1 MKRLLGILIGI
12 LMLLMAVPAPILAQ
26 NYPEK
31 PIRIV
36 VGYTPGGGNDIA
48 ARLIAPKLSEA
59 LGQPVIVENKPGAGT
74 NIAQEYVARSVPD
87 GYTLMLGS
95 PAVTINRSLYKKLPF
110 DALRDL
116 TGVSM
121 FAVAPNILVVNPSVP
136 AKNVKE
142 LIALA
147 QSKPGKLTFS
157 SSGKGS
163 SQHLTGE
170 LFNLRAN
177 VNTLHVAYKGTAPA
191 MTALISGEVDMCFS
205 NIPASQ
211 AHIKSGRLRLIAN
224 TGDKRAELL
233 PDVPTLKE
241 SGVDVSTIVWF
252 SIMAPAATPRPII
265 NKLAGVL
272 SKMPHAPEM
281 KKRLADLGA
290 EPVGSTPDE
299 FNKFL
304 REETA
309 QWAEVIKV
317 SGTKVE

>member
-1 MKRLLGILIGI
+1 MKRILAIVALLI
-12 LMLLMAVPAPILAQ
+12 MALPAPILAQ

-31 PIRIV
+31 PIRII

-59 LGQPVIVENKPGAGT
+59 LGQPVLVENKPGAGT
-74 NIAQEYVARSVPD
+74 NIGQEYVARSAPD
-87 GYTLMLGS
+87 GYTLLLGS
-95 PAVTINRSLYKKLPF
+95 PAITINRSLYKNLPF

-116 TGVSM
+116 TGISM
-121 FAVAPNILVVNPSVP
+121 FAFSPNILAVNPSLQ

-147 QSKPGKLTFS
+147 KSKPGKLTFS
-157 SSGKGS
+157 SSGAGS

-170 LFNLRAN
+170 LFNLRAK
-177 VNTLHVAYKGTAPA
+177 VDTLHVAYKGTAPS
-191 MTALISGEVDMCFS
+191 MTGVLSGEVDMTFT
-205 NIPASQ
+205 NIPA
-211 AHIKSGRLRLIAN
+211 ALPHIKSGRLHIIAN
-224 TGDKRAELL
+224 TSDKRAELL

-265 NKLAGVL
+265 DKLAGVL
-272 SKMPHAPEM
+272 MKMPHAPEM

-304 REETA
+304 RDETA
-309 QWAEVIKV
+309 QWAEVMKV
-317 SGTKVE
+317 SGVRIE

>member
-1 MKRLLGILIGI
+1 MKAAIRILVL
-12 LMLLMAVPAPILAQ
+12 LMLVLPSTILAQ

-31 PIRIV
+31 PIRII

-48 ARLIAPKLSEA
+48 ARLIAPKLSEV
-59 LGQPVIVENKPGAGT
+59 LGQPVIVENRPGAGT
-74 NIAQEYVARSVPD
+74 NIAQEYVARSAPD

-95 PAVTINRSLYKKLPF
+95 PAVTINPSLYKKLPF

-121 FAVAPNILVVNPSVP
+121 FAYSPNILVVNPSVP

-157 SSGKGS
+157 SSGSGS

-170 LFNLRAN
+170 LFNLRAK
-177 VNTLHVAYKGTAPA
+177 VSTLHVAYKGTAPA
-191 MTALISGEVDMCFS
+191 LIGVLSGEVDMSFS
-205 NIPASQ
+205 NIPAAL
-211 AHIKSGRLRLIAN
+211 AHIKSGRLRVLAN
-224 TGDKRAELL
+224 TSDKRAELML
-233 PDVPTLKE
+233 DVPTLKE

-265 NKLAGVL
+265 DNLAGVL
-272 SKMPHAPEM
+272 IKMPHTPEM

-299 FNKFL
+299 FNKYL
-304 REETA
+304 RAETA
-309 QWAEVIKV
+309 EWAEVMKV
-317 SGTKVE
+317 SGVKLE

>member
-1 MKRLLGILIGI
+1 MKRILAIVALLI
-12 LMLLMAVPAPILAQ
+12 MALPAPILAQ
-26 NYPEK
+26 NDPEK
-31 PIRIV
+31 PIRII

-59 LGQPVIVENKPGAGT
+59 LGQPVLVENKPGAGT
-74 NIAQEYVARSVPD
+74 NIGQEYVARSAPD
-87 GYTLMLGS
+87 GYTLLLGS
-95 PAVTINRSLYKKLPF
+95 PAITINRSLYKNLPF

-116 TGVSM
+116 TGISM
-121 FAVAPNILVVNPSVP
+121 FAFSPNILAVNPSLQ

-147 QSKPGKLTFS
+147 KSKPGKLTFS
-157 SSGKGS
+157 SSGAGS

-170 LFNLRAN
+170 LFNLRAK
-177 VNTLHVAYKGTAPA
+177 VDTLHVAYKGTAPS
-191 MTALISGEVDMCFS
+191 MTGVLSGEVDMTFT
-205 NIPASQ
+205 NIPA
-211 AHIKSGRLRLIAN
+211 ALPHIKSGRLHIIAN
-224 TGDKRAELL
+224 TSDKRAELL

-265 NKLAGVL
+265 DKLAGVL
-272 SKMPHAPEM
+272 MKMPHAPEM

-304 REETA
+304 RDETA
-309 QWAEVIKV
+309 QWAEVMKV
-317 SGTKVE
+317 SGVRIE

>member
-1 MKRLLGILIGI
+1 MKTTIRILVL
-12 LMLLMAVPAPILAQ
+12 LMLVLPSTILAQ
-26 NYPEK
+26 NYPDK
-31 PIRIV
+31 PIRII

-74 NIAQEYVARSVPD
+74 NVGQEYVARSAPD

-95 PAVTINRSLYKKLPF
+95 PAITINPSLYKNLSF

-121 FAVAPNILVVNPSVP
+121 FAFSANLLAVNPSLP
-136 AKNVKE
+136 ARNVKE

-147 QSKPGKLTFS
+147 KSKPGKLTFS

-170 LFNLRAN
+170 LFNLRAK
-177 VNTLHVAYKGTAPA
+177 VNTLHVAYKGTAPS
-191 MTALISGEVDMCFS
+191 MTALISGEVDMTFT
-205 NIPASQ
+205 NIPA
-211 AHIKSGRLRLIAN
+211 ALPHIKSGRLRVIAN
-224 TGDKRAELL
+224 TSDKRAELL

-265 NKLAGVL
+265 DKLAGVL
-272 SKMPHAPEM
+272 MKMPHAPEM

-290 EPVGSTPDE
+290 EPVGSKPDE

-304 REETA
+304 RDETA
-309 QWAEVIKV
+309 QWAEVVKAAGVKI
-317 SGTKVE
+317 E

>member
-1 MKRLLGILIGI
+1 MKRIIAIVALLVL
-12 LMLLMAVPAPILAQ
+12 AAPATIPAQ

-31 PIRIV
+31 PIRII

-48 ARLIAPKLSEA
+48 ARLMAPKLSEA
-59 LGQPVIVENKPGAGT
+59 LGQPVVVENKPGAGT
-74 NIAQEYVARSVPD
+74 NIAQELVARSAPD
-87 GYTLMLGS
+87 GYTLLLGS
-95 PAVTINRSLYKKLPF
+95 PAITINPSLYKNLPF
-110 DALRDL
+110 NALRDM

-121 FAVAPNILVVNPSVP
+121 FAQSANLLAVNPSLP

-157 SSGKGS
+157 SSGTGS

-170 LFNLRAN
+170 LFNLRAK
-177 VNTLHVAYKGTAPA
+177 VKMLHIAYKGTAPS
-191 MTALISGEVDMCFS
+191 MTAVLSGEVDMTFT
-205 NIPASQ
+205 NIPA
-211 AHIKSGRLRLIAN
+211 ALPHIKSGRLRIVAN
-224 TGDKRAELL
+224 TSDKRAELL

-252 SIMAPAATPRPII
+252 SIMAPGATPRPII
-265 NKLAGVL
+265 DKLAGVL
-272 SKMPHAPEM
+272 MKMPHAPEM

-304 REETA
+304 HDETA
-309 QWAEVIKV
+309 QWAEVIKAADI
-317 SGTKVE
+317 KIQ

>member
-1 MKRLLGILIGI
+1 MKRVIAIVALLIL
-12 LMLLMAVPAPILAQ
+12 AVPAMILAQ

-31 PIRIV
+31 PIRII

-59 LGQPVIVENKPGAGT
+59 LGQPVVVENKPGAGT
-74 NIAQEYVARSVPD
+74 NIAQELVAKAAPD
-87 GYTLMLGS
+87 GYTLLLGS
-95 PAVTINRSLYKKLPF
+95 PAITINPSLYKNLPF

-121 FAVAPNILVVNPSVP
+121 FAQSANLLAVNPSLP

-157 SSGKGS
+157 SSGVGS

-170 LFNLRAN
+170 LFNLRAK
-177 VNTLHVAYKGTAPA
+177 VQMLHVPYKGTSPS
-191 MTALISGEVDMCFS
+191 MTAVLSGEVDMTFT
-205 NIPASQ
+205 NIPA
-211 AHIKSGRLRLIAN
+211 ALPHIKSGRLRIIAN
-224 TGDKRAELL
+224 TTDKRAELL

-252 SIMAPAATPRPII
+252 SIMAPAATPRPVID
-265 NKLAGVL
+265 KLAGAL
-272 SKMPHAPEM
+272 MKMPHTPEM

-290 EPVGSTPDE
+290 EPVGNGPDE

-309 QWAEVIKV
+309 QWAEVIKAA
-317 SGTKVE
+317 GIKLQ

>member
-1 MKRLLGILIGI
+1 MKTSIRVLVL
-12 LMLLMAVPAPILAQ
+12 LMLVLPSAALAQ
-26 NYPEK
+26 SYPEK
-31 PIRIV
+31 TIRII

-74 NIAQEYVARSVPD
+74 NIATEYVAKSAPD
-87 GYTLMLGS
+87 GYTLLLGS
-95 PAVTINRSLYKKLPF
+95 PALTINRSLYGKLPF

-121 FAVAPNILVVNPSVP
+121 FAVSANIMVANPSLP

-147 QSKPGKLTFS
+147 RSKPGGITFS

-170 LFNLRAN
+170 LFNLRAK

-191 MTALISGEVDMCFS
+191 LTALISGEGDIS
-205 NIPASQ
+205 YTNIPSSLP
-211 AHIKSGRLRLIAN
+211 HIKSGRLRVMAN
-224 TGDKRAELL
+224 TGSKRADLL

-241 SGVDVSTIVWF
+241 SGVDVDTIVWY
-252 SIMAPAATPRPII
+252 SIVAPAATPRPIVD
-265 NKLAGVL
+265 KLAGVL
-272 SKMPHAPEM
+272 KKIPHTPEM
-281 KKRLADLGA
+281 KMHLANLGA
-290 EPVGSTPDE
+290 EPVGGTPE
-299 FNKFL
+299 ELNKFL
-304 REETA
+304 RDETA
-309 QWAEVIKV
+309 QWAEVVKAAGIKL
-317 SGTKVE
+317 E

>member
-1 MKRLLGILIGI
+1 MKRVIGI
-12 LMLLMAVPAPILAQ
+12 VALLILAVPAMILAQ

-31 PIRIV
+31 PIRIIV
-36 VGYTPGGGNDIA
+36 AYTPGGGNDIA

-59 LGQPVIVENKPGAGT
+59 LGQPVVVENKPGAGT
-74 NIAQEYVARSVPD
+74 NIGQEYVARSAPD
-87 GYTLMLGS
+87 GYTLLLGS
-95 PAVTINRSLYKKLPF
+95 PAITINRSLYTNLPF

-121 FAVAPNILVVNPSVP
+121 FALSANLLAVKPSLP

-147 QSKPGKLTFS
+147 QSQPGKLTFS

-170 LFNLRAN
+170 LFNLRTK
-177 VNTLHVAYKGTAPA
+177 VNTMHIAYKGTAPS
-191 MTALISGEVDMCFS
+191 MTAVLSGEVDMTFT
-205 NIPASQ
+205 NIPA
-211 AHIKSGRLRLIAN
+211 ALPHIKSGRLRVIAN
-224 TGDKRAELL
+224 TTDKRAELL

-241 SGVDVSTIVWF
+241 SGVDISTIVWF

-265 NKLAGVL
+265 DKLAGVMM
-272 SKMPHAPEM
+272 KMPHAPDM

-304 REETA
+304 RDETA
-309 QWAEVIKV
+309 QWAEVIKAA
-317 SGTKVE
+317 GIKIQ

>member
-1 MKRLLGILIGI
+1 M
-12 LMLLMAVPAPILAQ
+12 
-26 NYPEK
+26 
-31 PIRIV
+31 
-36 VGYTPGGGNDIA
+36 
-48 ARLIAPKLSEA
+48 
-59 LGQPVIVENKPGAGT
+59 
-74 NIAQEYVARSVPD
+74 
-87 GYTLMLGS
+87 
-95 PAVTINRSLYKKLPF
+95 TINPSLYKNLPF
-110 DALRDL
+110 NALRDL

-121 FAVAPNILVVNPSVP
+121 FAQSANLLAVKPSLP

-147 QSKPGKLTFS
+147 QSQPGKLTFS
-157 SSGKGS
+157 SSGIGS

-170 LFNLRAN
+170 LFNLRAK
-177 VNTLHVAYKGTAPA
+177 VKMLHIAYKGTAPS
-191 MTALISGEVDMCFS
+191 MTAVLSGEVDMTFT
-205 NIPASQ
+205 NIPA
-211 AHIKSGRLRLIAN
+211 ALPHIKSGRLRIIAN

-265 NKLAGVL
+265 DKLAGVL
-272 SKMPHAPEM
+272 TKIPHAPEM

-290 EPVGSTPDE
+290 EPVGSSPDE

-309 QWAEVIKV
+309 QWAEVMKAAGV
-317 SGTKVE
+317 KMQ

>member
-1 MKRLLGILIGI
+1 M
-12 LMLLMAVPAPILAQ
+12 ILAQ
-26 NYPEK
+26 NYPDK
-31 PIRIV
+31 PIRIIV
-36 VGYTPGGGNDIA
+36 AYTPGGGNDIA

-59 LGQPVIVENKPGAGT
+59 LGQPVVVENKPGAGT
-74 NIAQEYVARSVPD
+74 NIGQELVARSAPD
-87 GYTLMLGS
+87 GYTLLLGS
-95 PAVTINRSLYKKLPF
+95 PAVTINPSLYKNLPF
-110 DALRDL
+110 NALRDM

-121 FAVAPNILVVNPSVP
+121 FAQSANLLAVKPSLP

-147 QSKPGKLTFS
+147 QSDPGKLTFS
-157 SSGKGS
+157 SSGIGS

-170 LFNLRAN
+170 LFNLRAK
-177 VNTLHVAYKGTAPA
+177 VKMLHVAYKGTAPS
-191 MTALISGEVDMCFS
+191 MTAVLSGEVDMTFT
-205 NIPASQ
+205 NIPA
-211 AHIKSGRLRLIAN
+211 ALPHIKSGRLRIIAN
-224 TGDKRAELL
+224 TSDKRAELL

-265 NKLAGVL
+265 DKLAGVL
-272 SKMPHAPEM
+272 MKMPHTPDM

-290 EPVGSTPDE
+290 EPVGSSPDE

-309 QWAEVIKV
+309 QWAEVIKAADV
-317 SGTKVE
+317 KMQ

>member
-1 MKRLLGILIGI
+1 MKKIIVIVALLIL
-12 LMLLMAVPAPILAQ
+12 AVPAVIPAQ
-26 NYPEK
+26 NYPDK
-31 PIRIV
+31 PIRII

-48 ARLIAPKLSEA
+48 ARLMAPKLSEA
-59 LGQPVIVENKPGAGT
+59 LGQPVVVENKPGAGT
-74 NIAQEYVARSVPD
+74 NIAQELVARSAPD
-87 GYTLMLGS
+87 GYTLLLGS
-95 PAVTINRSLYKKLPF
+95 PAITINPSLYKNLPF
-110 DALRDL
+110 NALRDM

-121 FAVAPNILVVNPSVP
+121 FAQSANLLAVNPSLP

-157 SSGKGS
+157 SSGTGS

-170 LFNLRAN
+170 LFNLRAK
-177 VNTLHVAYKGTAPA
+177 VKMLHIAYKGTAPS
-191 MTALISGEVDMCFS
+191 MTAVLSGEVDMTFT
-205 NIPASQ
+205 NIPA
-211 AHIKSGRLRLIAN
+211 ALPHIKSGRLRIIAN
-224 TGDKRAELL
+224 TSDKRAELL

-252 SIMAPAATPRPII
+252 SIMAPAAAPRPII
-265 NKLAGVL
+265 DKLAGVL
-272 SKMPHAPEM
+272 MKMPHAPEM

-304 REETA
+304 HDETA
-309 QWAEVIKV
+309 QWAEVIKAADI
-317 SGTKVE
+317 KIQ

>member
-1 MKRLLGILIGI
+1 MV
-12 LMLLMAVPAPILAQ
+12 LMLIVPATLLAQ
-26 NYPEK
+26 NYPDK
-31 PIRIV
+31 PIRIIV
-36 VGYTPGGGNDIA
+36 AYTPGGGNDIA

-74 NIAQEYVARSVPD
+74 NIGQELVARSAPD
-87 GYTLMLGS
+87 GYTLLLGS
-95 PAVTINRSLYKKLPF
+95 PAVTINPSLYKNLPF
-110 DALRDL
+110 NALRDM

-121 FAVAPNILVVNPSVP
+121 FAQSANLLAVKPSLA
-136 AKNVKE
+136 AKSVKE

-147 QSKPGKLTFS
+147 QSDPGKLTFS
-157 SSGKGS
+157 SSGVGS

-170 LFNLRAN
+170 LFNLRAK
-177 VNTLHVAYKGTAPA
+177 VKMLHVAYKGTAPS
-191 MTALISGEVDMCFS
+191 MTAVLSGEVDMTFT
-205 NIPASQ
+205 NIPA
-211 AHIKSGRLRLIAN
+211 ALPHIKSGRLRIIAN
-224 TGDKRAELL
+224 TSDKRAELL

-265 NKLAGVL
+265 DKLAGVL
-272 SKMPHAPEM
+272 MKMPHTPEM

-290 EPVGSTPDE
+290 EPVGSSPDE

-309 QWAEVIKV
+309 QWAEVIKAADV
-317 SGTKVE
+317 KMQ

>member
-1 MKRLLGILIGI
+1 MKTAIRILVV
-12 LMLLMAVPAPILAQ
+12 LMLVLPSTIWAQ
-26 NYPEK
+26 TYPDRT
-31 PIRIV
+31 IRII

-74 NIAQEYVARSVPD
+74 NVAQDYVAKSAPD
-87 GYTLMLGS
+87 GYTLILGS
-95 PAVTINRSLYKKLPF
+95 PAMTINPSLYKNLSYNM
-110 DALRDL
+110 LRDL

-121 FAVAPNILVVNPSVP
+121 FAYSPNILVVNPSVP
-136 AKNVKE
+136 ANNIRE
-142 LIALA
+142 LLALA
-147 QSKPGKLTFS
+147 RSKPGKLTFS
-157 SSGKGS
+157 SSGSGS

-170 LFNLRAN
+170 LFKIKAK
-177 VNTLHVAYKGTAPA
+177 VNMLHVAYKGTAPA
-191 MTALISGEVDMCFS
+191 LTGVLSNEVDMSFT
-205 NIPASQ
+205 NIPASL
-211 AHIKSGRLRLIAN
+211 AHIKSGRLRVIAN
-224 TGDKRAELL
+224 TSDKRSELM

-265 NKLAGVL
+265 DKLAAVMV
-272 SKMPHAPEM
+272 KIPHTPEM

-290 EPVGSTPDE
+290 EPVGNTPDE

-309 QWAEVIKV
+309 EWAEVIKAAGV
-317 SGTKVE
+317 KIE

>member
-1 MKRLLGILIGI
+1 MKIVLRIVVL
-12 LMLLMAVPAPILAQ
+12 LMLVLPSMTLAQ

-31 PIRIV
+31 TIRII

-59 LGQPVIVENKPGAGT
+59 LGKPVIVENKPGAGT
-74 NIAQEYVARSVPD
+74 NIAQEYVSKSAPD
-87 GYTLMLGS
+87 GYTLLLGS
-95 PAVTINRSLYKKLPF
+95 PAITINRSLYGKLPF

-121 FAVAPNILVVNPSVP
+121 FAVSANIMVVNQSIP

-147 QSKPGKLTFS
+147 RSKPGGLTFS

-170 LFNLRAN
+170 LFNLRAK

-191 MTALISGEVDMCFS
+191 LTALISGEGDIS
-205 NIPASQ
+205 YTNIPSALT
-211 AHIKSGRLRLIAN
+211 HIKSGRLRVMAN

-241 SGVDVSTIVWF
+241 SGVDVNTIVWY
-252 SIMAPAATPRPII
+252 SIVAPAATPRPII
-265 NKLAGVL
+265 DKLAGAL
-272 SKMPHAPEM
+272 MKIPHTPEM
-281 KKRLADLGA
+281 KKHLADLGA
-290 EPVGSTPDE
+290 EPVGGTPE
-299 FNKFL
+299 ELNKHL
-304 REETA
+304 RDETA
-309 QWAEVIKV
+309 QWAEVIKAAGV
-317 SGTKVE
+317 KLE

>member
-1 MKRLLGILIGI
+1 MKTAIRILVL
-12 LMLLMAVPAPILAQ
+12 LMLILPSPILAQ

-31 PIRIV
+31 PIRII

-59 LGQPVIVENKPGAGT
+59 LGQPVIVDNRPGAGT
-74 NIAQEYVARSVPD
+74 NVGQEYVAKSAPD
-87 GYTLMLGS
+87 GYVLMLGS
-95 PAVTINRSLYKKLPF
+95 PAVTINPSLYKNLSF
-110 DALRDL
+110 NALRDL

-121 FAVAPNILVVNPSVP
+121 FAFSANLLAVNPSLP

-147 QSKPGKLTFS
+147 KSKPGKLTFS

-170 LFNLRAN
+170 LFNLRAK
-177 VNTLHVAYKGTAPA
+177 VDTLHVAYKGTAPS
-191 MTALISGEVDMCFS
+191 MTALISGEVDMTFT
-205 NIPASQ
+205 NIPA
-211 AHIKSGRLRLIAN
+211 ALPHIKSGRLRVIAN
-224 TGDKRAELL
+224 TSDKRADLM

-265 NKLAGVL
+265 DKLAGVL
-272 SKMPHAPEM
+272 MKMPHAPEM

-304 REETA
+304 RAETA
-309 QWAEVIKV
+309 QWAEVVKAAGV
-317 SGTKVE
+317 KLE

>member
-1 MKRLLGILIGI
+1 MKRLIGI
-12 LMLLMAVPAPILAQ
+12 VALLILAVPAMILAQ

-31 PIRIV
+31 PIRIIV
-36 VGYTPGGGNDIA
+36 AYTPGGGNDIA

-59 LGQPVIVENKPGAGT
+59 LGQPVVVENKPGAGT
-74 NIAQEYVARSVPD
+74 NIGQELVARSAPD
-87 GYTLMLGS
+87 GYTLLLGS
-95 PAVTINRSLYKKLPF
+95 PAVTINPSLYKNLPF

-121 FAVAPNILVVNPSVP
+121 FAQSVNLLAVKPSLPV
-136 AKNVKE
+136 KNVKE

-147 QSKPGKLTFS
+147 QREPGKLTFS
-157 SSGKGS
+157 SSGIGS

-170 LFNLRAN
+170 LVNLRAK
-177 VNTLHVAYKGTAPA
+177 VKMLHIPYKGTAPS
-191 MTALISGEVDMCFS
+191 MTAVLSGEVDMTFT
-205 NIPASQ
+205 NIPA
-211 AHIKSGRLRLIAN
+211 ALPHIKSGRLRILAS

-265 NKLAGVL
+265 DKLAGVL
-272 SKMPHAPEM
+272 MKMPHAPEM

-290 EPVGSTPDE
+290 EPVGSKPDE

-304 REETA
+304 RDETA
-309 QWAEVIKV
+309 QWAEVIKAA
-317 SGTKVE
+317 GIKFQ

>member
-1 MKRLLGILIGI
+1 MKTAIRILVL
-12 LMLLMAVPAPILAQ
+12 LMLILPSPILAQ

-31 PIRIV
+31 PIRII

-59 LGQPVIVENKPGAGT
+59 LGQPVIVDNRPGAGT
-74 NIAQEYVARSVPD
+74 NVGQEYVAKSAPD

-95 PAVTINRSLYKKLPF
+95 PAVTINPSLYKNLTF

-121 FAVAPNILVVNPSVP
+121 FAFSANLLAVNPSLP

-147 QSKPGKLTFS
+147 KSKPGKLTFS

-170 LFNLRAN
+170 LFNLRAK
-177 VNTLHVAYKGTAPA
+177 VDTLHVAYKGTAPS
-191 MTALISGEVDMCFS
+191 MTALISGEVDMTFT
-205 NIPASQ
+205 NIPA
-211 AHIKSGRLRLIAN
+211 ALPHIKSGRLRVIAN
-224 TGDKRAELL
+224 TSDKRAELM
-233 PDVPTLKE
+233 PGVPTLKE

-265 NKLAGVL
+265 DKLAGVL
-272 SKMPHAPEM
+272 MKMPHAPEM

-304 REETA
+304 RTETA
-309 QWAEVIKV
+309 QWAEVVKAAGV
-317 SGTKVE
+317 KLE